1 MIISKKILLQAAGG
15 LVENEKGEILFM
27 FRRGKW
33 DLPKGKLDP
42 GETLEECALREVEEE
57 TGVGQLELK
66 KFLLV
71 TLHEYEELG
80 KVIEKKTHWYHMKT
94 TSHQQL
100 IPQAE
105 EDITELRWIDHG
117 NFEIVQRN
125 TYPAIVEVLR
135 AGGLLL

>member
-1 MIISKKILLQAAGG
+1 MVISKKILLLAAGG

-66 KFLLV
+66 KFLLQ

-80 KVIEKKTHWYHMKT
+80 KVIEKKTHWFHMLT
-94 TSHQQL
+94 TSHQSL

-105 EDITELRWIDHG
+105 EDITDLRWIAPV
-117 NFEIVQRN
+117 NFEIVLRN

-135 AGGLLL
+135 VGGLL

>member
-1 MIISKKILLQAAGG
+1 MIISKKILILAAGG
-15 LVENEKGEILFM
+15 LVENEMGEILFM

-57 TGVGQLELK
+57 TGVGQLKLK
-66 KFLLV
+66 KFLLQ

-80 KVIEKKTHWYHMKT
+80 KVIQKKTHWFLMAT
-94 TSHQQL
+94 TSLQSL
-100 IPQAE
+100 VPQTE
-105 EDITELRWIDHG
+105 EDITDLRWINPSD
-117 NFEIVQRN
+117 FEIVLRN

-135 AGGLLL
+135 AGGYL

>member
-1 MIISKKILLQAAGG
+1 MIISKKILVLAAGG
-15 LVENEKGEILFM
+15 LVINEKGAVLFM

-57 TGVGQLELK
+57 TGVGKLELR
-66 KFLLV
+66 KFLLQ

-80 KVIEKKTHWYHMKT
+80 KVIQKKTHWFLMTT
-94 TSHQQL
+94 TSHQSL
-100 IPQAE
+100 VPQTE
-105 EDITELRWIDHG
+105 EDITDLQWIAQDD
-117 NFEIVQRN
+117 FDVVLRN

-135 AGGLLL
+135 SGGLL

>member
-1 MIISKKILLQAAGG
+1 MIISKKVLIQAAGG

-57 TGVGQLELK
+57 TGVGQLNLK
-66 KFLLV
+66 KFLLT

-80 KVIEKKTHWYHMKT
+80 KVIEKKTHWYSMLAN
-94 TSHQQL
+94 SYQEL
-100 IPQAE
+100 VPQTE
-105 EDITELRWIDHG
+105 EDITELRWFSSVD
-117 NFEIVQRN
+117 FAIVQRN

-135 AGGLLL
+135 AGGLI

>member
-1 MIISKKILLQAAGG
+1 MIISKKILILAAGG

-57 TGVGQLELK
+57 TGVGQLKLK
-66 KFLLV
+66 KFLLQ

-80 KVIEKKTHWYHMKT
+80 KVIQKKTHWFQMT
-94 TSHQQL
+94 TISHQSL
-100 IPQAE
+100 VPQTE
-105 EDITELRWIDHG
+105 EDITDLRWIAPAD
-117 NFEIVQRN
+117 FEIVLRN

-135 AGGLLL
+135 AGGHL

>member
-1 MIISKKILLQAAGG
+1 MIISKKILILAAGG
-15 LVENEKGEILFM
+15 LVENEKGDILFM

-57 TGVGQLELK
+57 TGVGQLEMK
-66 KFLLV
+66 KFLLQ

-80 KVIEKKTHWYHMKT
+80 KVIQKKTHWFLMTT
-94 TSHQQL
+94 TSLQSL
-100 IPQAE
+100 VPQTE
-105 EDITELRWIDHG
+105 EDITDLRWIAPAD
-117 NFEIVQRN
+117 FDIVLRN

-135 AGGLLL
+135 TGGHL